1 MRSQLTDIDTNK
13 QKGAMEETL
22 MELTEKVLPG
32 CFRLTWK
39 TVPVT
44 AEGFPGCLR
53 DFLGDGSEPIYMD
66 VYRKGLTASLALAL
80 WFMEFDEDNWFS
92 FQDVHDVLKKEFL
105 SRKRVRERLELILV
119 KGSFPPMMLDQP
131 VLVDHREGTVTF
143 LFGELLD

>member
-1 MRSQLTDIDTNK
+1 
-13 QKGAMEETL
+13 MEETL
-22 MELTEKVLPG
+22 MELAEKVLPG

-39 TVPVT
+39 TVPVP
-44 AEGFPGCLR
+44 AEGLPGCLR
-53 DFLGDGSEPIYMD
+53 EFLEAESEPVYID
-66 VYRKGLTASLALAL
+66 VYEKGLTASLALAL

-131 VLVDHREGTVTF
+131 VLVDHREGTITL